1 MITILFA
8 YRNRDLDRIE
18 LAMETLNKQ
27 TEENF
32 KVIFVDYGSEDKYSI
47 PLKKL
52 IENYLF
58 ANYYYVAHPGLLWN
72 KSKAFNFG
80 IKKAETNYILT
91 ADIDLIFH
99 PETIECLDRLAD
111 PSSFTLFKYGYLPE
125 NLKLDQIRNIPFSYL
140 KPGHY
145 GEVNGV
151 GLYPKKALEDIR
163 GFDEF
168 YHFYGL
174 EDEDLFLRLELAGY
188 NRCREERTLFLHQWH
203 ARYPFKN
210 DDILTV
216 NPRLK
221 NAMRINQQHY
231 LFCKE
236 EKKHI
241 PFDQENWGIV
251 YRKDDL
257 KILTAPDL
265 EFDIN
270 NSSASVI
277 HFINEF
283 LPSCKGKI
291 VSVKVAEETS
301 GFNLKQKVKNLIGKE
316 KQPFLNMKEVND
328 LILQRVIFT
337 HRHHNYRY
345 AISKDLRS
353 ICFTVDLR

>member
-8 YRNRDLDRIE
+8 YRNRDLDRIQ
-18 LAMETLNKQ
+18 LAMESLKKQ
-27 TEENF
+27 TKNNF
-32 KVIFVDYGSEDKYSI
+32 KVIFVDYGSDDEYSL
-47 PLKKL
+47 PLKIL
-52 IENYLF
+52 LENYLF
-58 ANYYYVAHPGLLWN
+58 ADYYYVAHSGLLWN

-80 IKKAETNYILT
+80 IRRAKTDYILT

-99 PETIECLDRLAD
+99 PETIKYLDKLAD

-125 NLKLDQIRNIPFSYL
+125 NLELDQMRNTPFSDL
-140 KPGHY
+140 KPGHF

-151 GLYPKKALEDIR
+151 GLYPKKALENIH

-188 NRCREERTLFLHQWH
+188 NRYREERTIFLHQWH

-210 DDILTV
+210 DDILIV

-221 NAMRINQQHY
+221 NAMRINQQHF

-241 PFDQENWGIV
+241 PYNQENWGIV
-251 YRKDDL
+251 YKKDDRDSL
-257 KILTAPDL
+257 NEPDL
-265 EFDIN
+265 EFDII

-283 LPSCKGKI
+283 LPSCEGKM
-291 VSVKVAEETS
+291 VSVKVADETS
-301 GFNLKQKVKNLIGKE
+301 SFSLKKKIKKIIGK
-316 KQPFLNMKEVND
+316 KNQPLLTMKEVND
-328 LILQRVIFT
+328 LILQKIVFNY
-337 HRHHNYRY
+337 RHHNYRY
-345 AISKDLRS
+345 AISNDLRS
-353 ICFTVDLR
+353 IHFTVDLR